1 MNDTAFLYTS
11 KDGDYMDTI
20 THTLFGI
27 GIYKAINKEKM
38 SKKEKRAL
46 LFTSIGASQIPD
58 IDVIS
63 QLWDTAGLYQMWH
76 RGITHSVFLVP
87 VWAFLFFIINRL
99 FFRIK
104 SWPFFWIAF
113 LAVFIH
119 DTSDV
124 FNAWGTGY
132 LEPFSSARLT
142 FGTISII
149 DFVIWFIFLLTF
161 VASKVRKEIK
171 EYRLYRIGWAVIL
184 FHVMLQ
190 SIQGYILYEQYK
202 PRYEQVA
209 LSASFVPWNYSI
221 IGKNGENVDIIDD
234 SLLTKERLMYRLQ
247 SGSDNDLET
256 LFTQNPKARTL
267 YKWSPFV
274 VVVDNGRQLGI
285 YDPRFY
291 RKGQSFLFEYIEK
304 TQEH

>member
-1 MNDTAFLYTS
+1 
-11 KDGDYMDTI
+11 MDTI

-27 GIYKAINKEKM
+27 GIYKAINKENM

-63 QLWDTAGLYQMWH
+63 QLWDTAGQYQMWH
-76 RGITHSVFLVP
+76 RGITHSIFLVP
-87 VWAFLFFIINRL
+87 VWAFLFFLFNRL
-99 FFRIK
+99 IFRIN
-104 SWPFFWIAF
+104 SRPFFWIALF
-113 LAVFIH
+113 AVFIH

-132 LEPFSSARLT
+132 LEPFSNTRLT
-142 FGTISII
+142 FGTIPII

-161 VASKVRKEIK
+161 IVSRTKKEIK
-171 EYRLYRIGWAVIL
+171 EYRLYRIGWGLIL
-184 FHVMLQ
+184 FHIILQ

-202 PRYEQVA
+202 PRYDQVA
-209 LSASFVPWNYSI
+209 LSASFIPWNYSI
-221 IGKNGENVDIIDD
+221 IGKNAETVEIIDD
-234 SLLTKERLMYRLQ
+234 SMLTKERLMYKLQ
-247 SGSDNDLET
+247 SSSNSDLEA

-267 YKWSPFV
+267 YEWSPFV
-274 VVVDNGRQLGI
+274 VVVDNDRQLGI

-291 RKGQSFLFEYIEK
+291 QKGQSFLFEYIEK
-304 TQEH
+304 TQQQ